1 MPSKKDE
8 LKNRLKTEMNKFINA
23 LKGKKGPDPLVCV
36 PESADDKKLVDQ
48 YIKTCNT
55 IEDLKS
61 RLEGLK
67 NARSEISKE
76 RFQALEKKYTEKLQ
90 REKNSS
96 EDLLEN
102 IGKKI
107 EKYVNT
113 LPEIEDRLK
122 IINQKI
128 DEEAKL
134 LEVGVIK
141 KNEYLKNIVPLKA
154 ELKKL
159 EKESQRLKR
168 KKQNLKDSVKNPTK
182 GNIIIP
188 SHESYKYASFSSRL
202 VASLFDIIL
211 FGIPLVALA
220 IFVPIIGAIVS
231 SVLGV
236 LYNPYLNHLIGKEH
250 LVKKLWVLL

>member
-1 MPSKKDE
+1 M
-8 LKNRLKTEMNKFINA
+8 
-23 LKGKKGPDPLVCV
+23 
-36 PESADDKKLVDQ
+36 
-48 YIKTCNT
+48 
-55 IEDLKS
+55 
-61 RLEGLK
+61 
-67 NARSEISKE
+67 
-76 RFQALEKKYTEKLQ
+76 
-90 REKNSS
+90 
-96 EDLLEN
+96 
-102 IGKKI
+102 
-107 EKYVNT
+107 
-113 LPEIEDRLK
+113 K

-141 KNEYLKNIVPLKA
+141 QNEYLKNIVPLKA

-236 LYNPYLNHLIGKEH
+236 LYNPYFESSDWQGTPGKKIMGIIVVDLIGNRINFKTVLFRYLAKTLSGLIFCIGYFMMLFTERKQCLH
-250 LVKKLWVLL
+250 DLIVETLVIKAH